1 MPTSAKQPKK
11 PHKPAQEMFYL
22 DDDHERQDAD
32 FHNPILDG
40 GNHAAAEQTSLAV
53 MKRAGLTPKQIAAL
67 TKGQS

>member
-1 MPTSAKQPKK
+1 
-11 PHKPAQEMFYL
+11 MFYL

-40 GNHAAAEQTSLAV
+40 GDHAAAEHTSLAV